1 MGAPSRCTVP
11 HVTDDYESF
20 EPGRIKHLELIQAVV
35 GRLGNDGFL
44 MKGWALTVAG
54 AFYGF
59 AINKSSWQLAAAA
72 LVPTAIF
79 WGLDAYFLRCERLF
93 RCLYS
98 KVRAG
103 EPDIKPFFM
112 GATGKWFVTQFAAR
126 GDSDDVA
133 GWWGT
138 VLSTTLVPFYGSIVA
153 SGIVVT
159 LLLVSDS

>member
-1 MGAPSRCTVP
+1 MA
-11 HVTDDYESF
+11 DDYESF

-59 AINKSSWQLAAAA
+59 AINKSNWQLSVAA
-72 LVPTAIF
+72 LAPTAIF

-98 KVRAG
+98 KVRARN
-103 EPDIKPFFM
+103 PDIKPFFM
-112 GATGKWFVTQFAAR
+112 GATGKWFVRQFAAR
-126 GDSDDVA
+126 GEDDDVQS
-133 GWWGT
+133 WWGIIW
-138 VLSTTLVPFYGSIVA
+138 SATLVPFYGSVVV

-159 LLLVSDS
+159 ALLICDRN

>member
-1 MGAPSRCTVP
+1 LADEYPNFGN
-11 HVTDDYESF
+11 E
-20 EPGRIKHLELIQAVV
+20 RIKHLELIQAVV

-59 AINKSSWQLAAAA
+59 AINKSNWQLAVAA

-98 KVRAG
+98 KVRAKN
-103 EPDIKPFFM
+103 PDIKPFFM
-112 GATGKWFVTQFAAR
+112 GATGKWFVEQFAAR
-126 GDSDDVA
+126 GEDDDVVSWLHTVWSGTLILFYGA
-133 GWWGT
+133 IFGSGLLVT
-138 VLSTTLVPFYGSIVA
+138 VLLVC
-153 SGIVVT
+153 
-159 LLLVSDS
+159 DKD